1 MTTET
6 TTETSRTHKA
16 GRALAVLVAAL
27 APIVMA
33 AAQAR
38 VIFDRVVL
46 VHPAWP
52 TWTAAAMAIGFELCI
67 LTTGLAIV
75 VIGHRDRTLIV
86 GEVFLIAMSVLV
98 AVTGAFALPAW
109 VLPLTLALVP
119 IQYAVAFYAA
129 HALYGHWYGAE
140 DTEDPAEAAER
151 AARRAA
157 RKAERDAYQVQHE
170 ASMATMEALIADLA
184 VSSAMTPH
192 TNGHAPVVVPAT
204 DPQGADQDTPP
215 PKPRPATGQAKLTP
229 ELYRAL
235 YAEHVPAGTGAQ
247 EADRI
252 VAGLAKVSEKTA
264 QRMRLASDN
273 ERTT

>member
-6 TTETSRTHKA
+6 STGTSRTHKA

-46 VHPAWP
+46 IHPAWP

-98 AVTGAFALPAW
+98 AVTGAFALPVW

-129 HALYGHWYGAE
+129 HALYGHWYGTD
-140 DTEDPAEAAER
+140 DTEDHAAAAER

-157 RKAERDAYQVQHE
+157 RQAEHDAYHIQNE
-170 ASMATMEALIADLA
+170 ASMAALNAIIADMSAPADPSPAQANGHTAPAVLIAPPKP
-184 VSSAMTPH
+184 T
-192 TNGHAPVVVPAT
+192 
-204 DPQGADQDTPP
+204 P
-215 PKPRPATGQAKLTP
+215 PKPRTAIGQDKAKLTP

-235 YAEHVPAGTGAQ
+235 AAEHVPDGTGVQ

-252 VAGLAKVSEKTA
+252 VAVQAGVSTKTA
-264 QRMRLASDN
+264 QRMRLAG
-273 ERTT
+273 